1 MNLKSLLLVVAAMV
15 AFAANSILA
24 RAALTGTTIDP
35 VSFTTIRI
43 VSGAVV
49 LALIVRLR
57 GSSVHGSGTWTLA
70 GALFGYAILFALAY
84 RSLSAATGALLLF
97 GTVQATMVGWGLVR
111 GERLQ
116 SLQWAGFVLAVA
128 GLVWLLLPGLAAP
141 PPAAAAMMIGAGLCW
156 GVYSMRAR
164 GTGDPARA
172 TAANF
177 ARASV
182 PALLVSLLYLSR
194 AALDPAGVAL
204 ALASGALASG
214 AGYVVWY
221 AALAR
226 ISAHSAAV
234 AQLGVPVLVAAAGVA
249 LLAEP
254 LSARIVL
261 AGGVI
266 LFGIALVTL
275 PRS

>member
-1 MNLKSLLLVVAAMV
+1 MNPRSLSLVVVAMV

-24 RAALTGTTIDP
+24 RAALTETAIDP

-43 VSGAVV
+43 VSGALV
-49 LALIVRLR
+49 LGLIVRLR
-57 GSSVHGSGTWTLA
+57 GASVVGNGTWMLG

-97 GTVQATMVGWGLVR
+97 GTVQATMVGWGLLR
-111 GERLQ
+111 GEILVPR
-116 SLQWAGFVLAVA
+116 QWVGFTFAIA
-128 GLVWLLLPGLAAP
+128 GLIWLLLPGLAAP
-141 PPAAAAMMIGAGLCW
+141 PPVAAAMMIGAGLCW

-182 PALLVSLLYLSR
+182 PALIVSLAFGAR
-194 AALDPAGVAL
+194 ATLDPSGAGL

-214 AGYVVWY
+214 AGYVIWY

-226 ISAHSAAV
+226 IGAHSAAV
-234 AQLGVPVLVAAAGVA
+234 AQLGVPVLVAIAGVL

-261 AGGVI
+261 SGSMI

-275 PRS
+275 PRA